1 MSKLIYTCTYIMS
14 NSLIDYILL
23 NHVFIVKRINKSLLI
38 KVVIYKVINYHYTI
52 DSNIVT
58 EKIYKYKKYNLSY
71 FILLIFIFIFLK

>member
-1 MSKLIYTCTYIMS
+1 MS